1 MTTTFDHE
9 EYVRIEARFRTAED
23 LLVWIE
29 RSFDE
34 LIPIFG
40 FDECGQGE
48 RRVKEEAAPIRC
60 GTDLLEY
67 LKLKRFSGCSI
78 YGDRCEGHMFRF
90 DNDVPSEVVW
100 SCEPDDPRIVENW
113 QTIFRGFARGQAW
126 YAASYC
132 WGEFTDRHV
141 IEIPTRHE
149 RRQITWRA
157 RLGTDIRRYVPGL
170 YWLNYL
176 SFDYCRHLGIDLEEL
191 VTRTGAERYDYPEG
205 VVLKLYDHPRNWQA
219 HRDRILDAI
228 DPLPYV
234 FSLRRVDPVPEGL
247 TPREALEWDNKMH
260 SRWP

>member
-1 MTTTFDHE
+1 
-9 EYVRIEARFRTAED
+9 VARVTSGEQQVDVAAYFRTAD
-23 LLVWIE
+23 NVLAWIE

-60 GTDLLEY
+60 ASDLLDY
-67 LKLKRFSGCSI
+67 LKRFGDCMF
-78 YGDRCEGHMFRF
+78 YGNRCEANMFRF
-90 DNDVPSEVVW
+90 DNDVPSRVTW
-100 SCEPDDPRIVENW
+100 FCEPDDPRIVENW
-113 QTIFRGFARGQAW
+113 QTIFRGFARGKAW

-132 WGEFTDRHV
+132 WGEFRDRHIMDFV
-141 IEIPTRHE
+141 AEDEFGKMEGEVRV
-149 RRQITWRA
+149 
-157 RLGTDIRRYVPGL
+157 GTDIRRYIPGL
-170 YWLNYL
+170 YWLNYF
-176 SFDYCRHLGIDLEEL
+176 SHDYCAQLNIDIEEL

-205 VVLKLYDHPRNWQA
+205 VVLKLYDHPHNWQA
-219 HRDRILDAI
+219 HRHRILDAI

-260 SRWP
+260 RRWP